1 MRRFNEK
8 ELARCNGEA
17 GASAFIA
24 YKGNVYDVSRNFLW
38 KGGRHFRIH
47 TAGSDLTH
55 CLDLA
60 PHGEEMLERC
70 PVIGEFP
77 EE

>member
-1 MRRFNEK
+1 MRRFNRK

-38 KGGRHFRIH
+38 QGGRHFRIH
-47 TAGSDLTH
+47 TPGSDLTH
-55 CLDLA
+55 CLDSA
-60 PHGEEMLERC
+60 PHGEEMLGSC
-70 PVIGEFP
+70 PIIGEFP